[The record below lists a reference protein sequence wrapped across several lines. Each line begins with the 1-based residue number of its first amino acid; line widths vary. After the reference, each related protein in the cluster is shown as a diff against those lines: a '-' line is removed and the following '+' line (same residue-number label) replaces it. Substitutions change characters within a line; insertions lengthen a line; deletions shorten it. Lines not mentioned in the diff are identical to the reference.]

1 MKKAAT
7 AALALALT
15 AGIATHA
22 HANMASPDVSPSA
35 YDAGMSI
42 TTPAPTVSPSAI
54 TNTYGTTGNYTGRG
68 TDTSGTGYNMNTYR
82 TFATNATTATNW
94 SWLGLLG
101 LVGLVGLSGRNRER
115 DREETQ

>member
-1 MKKAAT
+1 MKKATT
-7 AALALALT
+7 AVLALALT
-15 AGIATHA
+15 AGIATSA
-22 HANMASPDVSPSA
+22 HANVASPNVSPNT

-82 TFATNATTATNW
+82 TFANTTNASNW

-115 DREETQ
+115 DREQTR